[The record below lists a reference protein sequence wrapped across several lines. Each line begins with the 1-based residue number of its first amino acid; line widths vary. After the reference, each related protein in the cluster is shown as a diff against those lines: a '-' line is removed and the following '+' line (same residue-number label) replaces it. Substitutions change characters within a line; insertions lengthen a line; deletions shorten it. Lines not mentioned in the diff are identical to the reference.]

1 MIEEVQLGIQTAE
14 AFGEW
19 LEQLQIKG
27 NQVKSALVF
36 QEEETGILDVCL
48 EITYGSTAEALTGFP
63 IVSLSLTILGEAFLY
78 YVEAALAVANEF
90 EGAGLLTDM
99 LALVNQQKK
108 EKA

>member
-36 QEEETGILDVCL
+36 QEEETGTLSYVCTRR
-48 EITYGSTAEALTGFP
+48 IRF
-63 IVSLSLTILGEAFLY
+63 SLWYA
-78 YVEAALAVANEF
+78 
-90 EGAGLLTDM
+90 
-99 LALVNQQKK
+99 
-108 EKA
+108 